1 VAPARRHLKWSS
13 DTPTCGVKHEF
24 ARVMWRFGMA
34 ALVAAFIV
42 WAAQPSP
49 NLRILNLRPSP
60 LTRLLVIAPHPD
72 DETIAAAGVMQR
84 VRSAGGRVRVVLITS
99 GDAFPPALEQA
110 NPSGSAGPDDF
121 KRFGRVRENESRR
134 GLLALG
140 LHQDDVTFLGFPDE
154 GVCLLAS
161 AFLSARSRPLTSPY
175 TERAMPPRDEQV
187 VRGVSYRGSDVRL
200 ELERIV
206 KAFAPTVI
214 MLPDPQDEHPD
225 HCASYIFGRSV
236 LDRASQDRSGSRPR
250 LLRYV
255 IHFDDWP
262 SDRATAT
269 PIMPPSGFDEPSH
282 EWRTFPLTTREA
294 RNKKTALSAYTTQW
308 PVVGPLLRGFTR
320 SNELFL
326 EGEPA
331 HPPECWC
338 DAEHVA
344 TELAPSQRRRP
355 PRTTAR

>member
-1 VAPARRHLKWSS
+1 
-13 DTPTCGVKHEF
+13 
-24 ARVMWRFGMA
+24 MWRFGMV
-34 ALVAAFIV
+34 ALVAVLIV
-42 WAAQPSP
+42 WIAQPSP
-49 NLRILNLRPSP
+49 SLPILSLRPSP

-72 DETIAAAGVMQR
+72 DEALAAAGMMQR
-84 VRSAGGRVRVVLITS
+84 VRAAGGRVRVVLITS
-99 GDAFPPALEQA
+99 GDAFPPALEHA
-110 NPSGSAGPDDF
+110 NPAGSEGPGDF
-121 KRFGRVRENESRR
+121 RRFGRVRENETRR
-134 GLLALG
+134 ALLALG

-161 AFLSARSRPLTSPY
+161 GFLSARSRPLTSPY
-175 TERAMPPRDEQV
+175 TERTKPPRDEQV

-206 KAFAPTVI
+206 KTFAPTLIV
-214 MLPDPQDEHPD
+214 LPDPEDEHPD
-225 HCASYIFGRSV
+225 HCASFIFGRSV
-236 LDRASQDRSGSRPR
+236 FDRASQDRSASRPR
-250 LLRYV
+250 VLRYV

-269 PIMPPSGFDEPSH
+269 PIMPPSGFDEPST

-294 RNKKTALSAYTTQW
+294 RNKTTALSAYTTQW
-308 PVVGPLLRGFTR
+308 PVVGRLLRGFTR

-344 TELAPSQRRRP
+344 TEVAPPQRRRRP
-355 PRTTAR
+355 PTPAR

>member
-1 VAPARRHLKWSS
+1 
-13 DTPTCGVKHEF
+13 
-24 ARVMWRFGMA
+24 MWRLGMV
-34 ALVAAFIV
+34 ALVAVVIV

-49 NLRILNLRPSP
+49 SLPILNLHPSP

-72 DETIAAAGVMQR
+72 DEAIAAAGLMQR

-99 GDAFPPALEQA
+99 GDAFPPALEHA
-110 NPSGSAGPDDF
+110 NPSGSDRPEDF
-121 KRFGRVRENESRR
+121 RRFGRVRENESRR
-134 GLLALG
+134 ALVALG
-140 LHQDDVTFLGFPDE
+140 LHPDDVTFLGFPDE

-161 AFLSARSRPLTSPY
+161 GFLSARSRPLTSPY
-175 TERAMPPRDEQV
+175 TERTMPPRDEQL

-206 KAFAPTVI
+206 NAFVPTVL
-214 MLPDPQDEHPD
+214 MLPDPEDEHPD

-236 LDRASQDRSGSRPR
+236 LDRANQDRPASRPR
-250 LLRYV
+250 VLRYV

-262 SDRATAT
+262 SDRATSA
-269 PIMPPSGFDEPSH
+269 PIMPPPSFDEPSN

-294 RNKKTALSAYTTQW
+294 RIKKMALSAYTTQW
-308 PVVGPLLRGFTR
+308 PVVGRLLRGFTR

-344 TELAPSQRRRP
+344 TELPPAARRRH
-355 PRTTAR
+355 PRTAAR